1 MHLIDYSII
10 GCYFA
15 VLILF
20 GLYLRKRAS
29 RGLDEYFLGGR
40 KIPWWVLGVSGMASN
55 LDMTGTMVIISFFYI
70 LGVKGFLIELRG
82 GVCLAMA
89 FFMVILGKWHSRA
102 GVMTIAEWMEFRFG
116 KGKQGEIARLL
127 SALAAVIT
135 TVGMVAYFFVGTG
148 KFLSLF
154 LPFSPKVCS
163 LIMIAVA
170 LFYTVLSG
178 LYGVVYTDLFQ
189 SLLIGFAAIF
199 ISVKAFMS
207 VDYAAVQAITPP
219 DWTNVIPSWRMA
231 MPSGYEI
238 YNLLGLSVIFYFLK
252 VFIEGFGGPQGYTA
266 QRYFSVK
273 SDRESGLFSMLWISL
288 LSFRWPFIIAIA
300 LLGFTLGPQV
310 TDPEMVLPMVLVH
323 LIPTGIKGLMIAALI
338 AAAMSTFDSTINA
351 GASYLI
357 NDIYRKY
364 ITPTATEKQLIRASY
379 GASIII
385 VILGIVIGVITP
397 TINTIWG
404 WITMSLGAGMF
415 IPLFV
420 RWYWWRL
427 NGYGFAMGTAV
438 GIIGAIL
445 QKALFP
451 YWPEWRAFLIVSLVS
466 LCGMMITT
474 LLTEATPSAV
484 LNNFYSKTR
493 PFGFWHKVRQGFD
506 QRVLSSIRKETRC
519 DLLALAFAIPWHLAL
534 FLTPVHLV
542 LHHWSR
548 FYLFLSILVISSIGL
563 YFFWYKNLDRDYSKE

>member
-1 MHLIDYSII
+1 MHTIDYTII
-10 GCYFA
+10 GFYFM

-20 GLYLRKRAS
+20 GWVLRKRAS
-29 RGLDEYFLGGR
+29 QGLDEYFLGGR

-89 FFMVILGKWHSRA
+89 FFMVIVGKWHSRA
-102 GVMTIAEWMEFRFG
+102 GVMTVAEWMEYRFG
-116 KGKQGEIARLL
+116 KGRQGESARLL
-127 SALAAVIT
+127 SAIAAVIT
-135 TVGMVAYFFVGTG
+135 TVGMVAYFFVGSG

-154 LPFSPKVCS
+154 LPFSPNVCS

-189 SLLIGFAAIF
+189 SLLIAMAAVY
-199 ISVKAFMS
+199 ISVKAFLN
-207 VDYAAVQAITPP
+207 VDYAAIQAMTPP
-219 DWTNVIPSWRMA
+219 GWTTLIPSWRIA
-231 MPSGYEI
+231 MPPGYEI
-238 YNLLGLSVIFYFLK
+238 YNLLGLAVIFYFLK

-266 QRYFSVK
+266 QRYFAVK
-273 SDRESGLFSMLWISL
+273 SDRESGLLSLLWISL
-288 LSFRWPFIIAIA
+288 MTMRWPFIVAIA

-323 LIPTGIKGLMIAALI
+323 LIPTGFKGLLIAALI

-357 NDIYRKY
+357 KDVYQIYFN
-364 ITPTATEKQLIRASY
+364 PHATEKQLIRASY
-379 GASIII
+379 VASTVI
-385 VILGIVIGVITP
+385 VILGIAIGVITP
-397 TINTIWG
+397 SINIIWG

-438 GIIGAIL
+438 GIIGAIV

-451 YWPEWRAFLIVSLVS
+451 YWPEWMAFLIVSLVS
-466 LCGMMITT
+466 LCGMLTTT
-474 LLTEATPSAV
+474 LLTEATPVEV
-484 LNNFYSKTR
+484 LNHFYGTTR
-493 PFGFWHKVRQGFD
+493 PFGFWHKIRQGFD
-506 QRVLSSIRKETRC
+506 QRVILSIRKEARC
-519 DLLALAFAIPWHLAL
+519 DLVALVFAVPWHLAL
-534 FLTPVHLV
+534 FLTPVYLV

-548 FYLFLSILVISSIGL
+548 FYLFLSILALSSIGL
-563 YFFWYKNLDRDYSKE
+563 YFFWYKNLDRDYSKD

>member
-1 MHLIDYSII
+1 MHTIDYSII

-15 VLILF
+15 ILILF

-29 RGLDEYFLGGR
+29 QGLDEYFLGGK

-89 FFMVILGKWHSRA
+89 FFMIFLGKWHSRA

-127 SALAAVIT
+127 SAIATVIT

-148 KFLSLF
+148 KFLSMF
-154 LPFSPKVCS
+154 LPFSPQVCS

-199 ISVKAFMS
+199 ISVKAYMS
-207 VDYAAVQAITPP
+207 VDYATVQAMTPP
-219 DWTNVIPSWRMA
+219 GWTNVIPSWRMA

-238 YNLLGLSVIFYFLK
+238 YNLLGLSVIFYFFK

-273 SDRESGLFSMLWISL
+273 SDRESGLLSMLWISL

-357 NDIYRKY
+357 NDVYQKY
-364 ITPTATEKQLIRASY
+364 INPKATEKQQIRASY
-379 GASIII
+379 VASIFI
-385 VILGIVIGVITP
+385 VIFGIAIGVITP
-397 TINTIWG
+397 SINVIWG

-438 GIIGAIL
+438 GIIGAVL
-445 QKALFP
+445 QKALFSG
-451 YWPEWRAFLIVSLVS
+451 WPEWMAFLIVSLVS
-466 LCGMMITT
+466 LCGMLITT
-474 LLTEATPSAV
+474 LLTEPTPTEALHS
-484 LNNFYSKTR
+484 FYRTTR
-493 PFGFWHKVRQGFD
+493 PFGFWKKIKQGCDPRF
-506 QRVLSSIRKETRC
+506 VASIGRETRS

-548 FYLFLSILVISSIGL
+548 FYLFLSILAISSIGL
-563 YFFWYKNLDRDYSKE
+563 YFFWYKNLDRDYLKE